1 MDSTNRRSFDN
12 IPDWLREIDKYTD
25 EDVKKILLVNKCDLD
40 SKIEVTEDELMEF
53 EKNYGVSY
61 LYTSAKTGYN
71 VDQGFMKMTQELIV
85 QREMEEEDSDGSKF
99 TSTKK
104 KYQDVTNLFRGAVP
118 SDESAG
124 CCAK

>member
-40 SKIEVTEDELMEF
+40 SKIEVTEDELKEF

-85 QREMEEEDSDGSKF
+85 
-99 TSTKK
+99 
-104 KYQDVTNLFRGAVP
+104 
-118 SDESAG
+118 
-124 CCAK
+124 